1 MQRTAVATF
10 VLRSHCR
17 RPHPASPHA
26 SSLLRGHLQQSV
38 SPGAG
43 PAAAAGGWE
52 VARCTRHVQGA
63 VPAEP
68 GRGRGCRP
76 RAAENEL
83 CSSLLGRSPRAGVPS
98 PSPSPI
104 GDAEVRRGWVTS
116 PVPGAQH
123 AAEPGVRSVPRSVP
137 RPISLPCRA
146 ACRPGPAAF
155 RGPRRVHGDARLG
168 QSTGEAAGRQATPRA
183 WARRT
188 ACARYSPDPV
198 AVSADEAVGP
208 GLHPVARA
216 ACPPSHTAVGERR
229 RPKARPGALHQASRP
244 PGGQRREGPGHLL
257 SCGPRKARLAV
268 PRRAERLLSNASLG
282 GQHMSTPGH
291 TRGTLSGAHTTRTH
305 ARAPAHTHTPPR
317 PEPRTARF
325 PGLQLVAHQELM
337 QYHAHTITE
346 KFYAVFCQVF
356 LYNSFITSL
365 TASIKI
371 PGILYQQPSLY

>member
-10 VLRSHCR
+10 VLRCHCR

-68 GRGRGCRP
+68 GRGRGRRP

-168 QSTGEAAGRQATPRA
+168 QSTGEAAGHQATPWA

-216 ACPPSHTAVGERR
+216 ACPPLTYCGGRTPTPQSTAG
-229 RPKARPGALHQASRP
+229 RPASGLPATGR
-244 PGGQRREGPGHLL
+244 
-257 SCGPRKARLAV
+257 SA
-268 PRRAERLLSNASLG
+268 PRRTRSPAVLRSLEGTVGCPEKGRASSQQCLPGRTTHEHTRSHPRNAERG
-282 GQHMSTPGH
+282 
-291 TRGTLSGAHTTRTH
+291 TRDAHPRTR
-305 ARAPAHTHTPPR
+305 ARAHTHPAPARAADGPVPR
-317 PEPRTARF
+317 
-325 PGLQLVAHQELM
+325 
-337 QYHAHTITE
+337 
-346 KFYAVFCQVF
+346 
-356 LYNSFITSL
+356 L
-365 TASIKI
+365 TVSC
-371 PGILYQQPSLY
+371 PSRINAISCTHHY

>member
-10 VLRSHCR
+10 VLRCHCR

-68 GRGRGCRP
+68 GRGRGRRP

-98 PSPSPI
+98 PSPSLI
-104 GDAEVRRGWVTS
+104 GDAEVWRGWVTS
-116 PVPGAQH
+116 PVPGTQH

-216 ACPPSHTAVGERR
+216 ACPPPHILRWENADA
-229 RPKARPGALHQASRP
+229 PKHGRAPCIRP
-244 PGGQRREGPGHLL
+244 PGHRAVSAEKDPVTCCPAVPGRHGWLSREGP
-257 SCGPRKARLAV
+257 SVFSA
-268 PRRAERLLSNASLG
+268 
-282 GQHMSTPGH
+282 M
-291 TRGTLSGAHTTRTH
+291 
-305 ARAPAHTHTPPR
+305 PPW
-317 PEPRTARF
+317 EDNT
-325 PGLQLVAHQELM
+325 
-337 QYHAHTITE
+337 
-346 KFYAVFCQVF
+346 
-356 LYNSFITSL
+356 
-365 TASIKI
+365 
-371 PGILYQQPSLY
+371 